1 MNIQKCMLPHICN
14 KHYIACSKQN
24 VVIFIIPYFV
34 QLINIIVNKATF
46 TVRENPNAYIKNNI
60 NPINNHL
67 TFS

>member
-24 VVIFIIPYFV
+24 VVFYYSLFV
-34 QLINIIVNKATF
+34 QIMNIIVNKATF

-60 NPINNHL
+60 NSINTHL